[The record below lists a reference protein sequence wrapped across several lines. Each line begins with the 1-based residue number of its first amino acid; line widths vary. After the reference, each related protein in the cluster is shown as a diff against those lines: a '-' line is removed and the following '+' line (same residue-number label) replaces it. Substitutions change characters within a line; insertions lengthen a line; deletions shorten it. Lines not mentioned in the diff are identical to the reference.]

1 VLVLADPIVSGIT
14 CASTFLYPNILVAF
28 WAPLI
33 FLAFLSSSHD
43 RDELGVVLLGVG
55 TGLDV

>member
-1 VLVLADPIVSGIT
+1 LA
-14 CASTFLYPNILVAF
+14 AF

-43 RDELGVVLLGVG
+43 RDEFGVVLLSVG
-55 TGLDV
+55 TGLDL

>member
-1 VLVLADPIVSGIT
+1 VIWLTPSFAEIT

-43 RDELGVVLLGVG
+43 RDEFGVVLGVG
-55 TGLDV
+55 TGLDL